1 MSEIELLKRLV
12 ALENEQYILE
22 IKIDVWSRDN
32 EVVEFKKELAEINSE
47 IARVEKSLIEV
58 EDKKY
63 SQKAKNLMLDQIQ
76 AYVTEINKAK
86 DGLKLTRNQGL
97 ILENYLFSGILTD
110 LRYYII
116 DENFGHRIP
125 AYLHY
130 TYSNEKSVEI
140 EPLSDFLKNEFR
152 NLRQIDNPNYIKLRD
167 FYEDFKNRL
176 LKTFVE

>member
-1 MSEIELLKRLV
+1 MNEIELLRRLV

-22 IKIDVWSRDN
+22 IKIDIWSRDN

-47 IARVEKSLIEV
+47 IIRVEKSLIEI

-76 AYVTEINKAK
+76 AYVTEINKVK

-97 ILENYLFSGILTD
+97 ILDNYLFSGILSD

-125 AYLHY
+125 AYLQY

-140 EPLSDFLKNEFR
+140 LPISDFMRKEFR
-152 NLRQIDNPNYIKLRD
+152 NLSQIDNPNYIKLRN

-176 LKTFVE
+176 LKMFVE

>member
-1 MSEIELLKRLV
+1 MTEIELLKKLV
-12 ALENEQYILE
+12 ALENEQYSLE
-22 IKIDVWSRDN
+22 IKIDIWSRDK
-32 EVVEFKKELAEINSE
+32 EVAEFKTELAEINRE
-47 IARVEKSLIEV
+47 IAIVEKSLVEI

-63 SQKAKNLMLDQIQ
+63 SKKAKSLMLDQIH
-76 AYVTEINKAK
+76 AYITEINKAK

-116 DENFGHRIP
+116 DENFGYRIP

-130 TYSNEKSVEI
+130 TYEEKKSVEI
-140 EPLSDFLKNEFR
+140 KPLSDFLKNESR
-152 NLRQIDNPNYIKLRD
+152 NLSQIENPDYIKLRN
-167 FYEDFKNRL
+167 FYEEFKNRL